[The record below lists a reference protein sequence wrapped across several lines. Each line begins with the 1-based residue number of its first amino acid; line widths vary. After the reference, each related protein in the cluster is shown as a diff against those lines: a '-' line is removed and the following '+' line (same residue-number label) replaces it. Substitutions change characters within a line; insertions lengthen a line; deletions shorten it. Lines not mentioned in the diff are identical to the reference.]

1 MQYFLPVI
9 LTGDKKKE
17 YAGMSADKS
26 EDEIISVPFS

>member
-17 YAGMSADKS
+17 YGGFP
-26 EDEIISVPFS
+26 EIKGISGREL